1 MPMKGFNRKEG
12 QLFIDDISL
21 KDVAKKFGTPVYVYS
36 ANKLKENL
44 NNYLSSVRK
53 EDKVCY
59 SVKSNSNIHILS
71 LLSGLGSGFDVVSG
85 NELKRCL
92 EAGAKPEDI
101 VFSGVGKTEEEIRLA
116 INAGIFSINIES
128 EEELERIINTS
139 KDLKKQ
145 AECIIRINPD
155 LSSESHPYIQTGLKT
170 SKFGV
175 LKERVDSMARKASE
189 SGSVNLKGIASHVG
203 SQIFDKELILENLN
217 ILIEI
222 STHITAQGHNLR
234 YMDLGGGFGI
244 SYKEEKELNIDE
256 VLSEIISVLE
266 PLNLNLILEPGRSI
280 SGNTGV
286 LLSKIEYLKE
296 TPDLNFAV
304 IDSGMNDFL
313 RPSLYEAWHDISAVE
328 TTDKKELLYKVVGP
342 VCESG
347 DTFGEER
354 LLSLDENSILAI
366 HDAGAYGHAMSSNYN
381 SRLKSSEILI
391 EDKEIKVIRRR
402 ETFDDLLRQ
411 ERDV

>member
-1 MPMKGFNRKEG
+1 MKGFNRKEG

-92 EAGAKPEDI
+92 EAGANPEDI

-175 LKERVDSMARKASE
+175 LKEKVDSMARKATA
-189 SGSVNLKGIASHVG
+189 SGSVNLKGLASHVG

-234 YMDLGGGFGI
+234 YVDLGGGFGI

-313 RPSLYEAWHDISAVE
+313 RPSLYEAWHDISVVE

-347 DTFGEER
+347 DTLGEER

>member
-1 MPMKGFNRKEG
+1 MKGFNRKEG

-128 EEELERIINTS
+128 EEELERIINIS

-175 LKERVDSMARKASE
+175 LKEKVDSMARKATA

-234 YMDLGGGFGI
+234 YVDLGGGFGI

-286 LLSKIEYLKE
+286 LLSKKEYLKK

-347 DTFGEER
+347 DTCGEER

-391 EDKEIKVIRRR
+391 EDKEIKAIRRR

>member
-1 MPMKGFNRKEG
+1 MKGFNRKEG
-12 QLFIDDISL
+12 QLFIDDVSL
-21 KDVAKKFGTPVYVYS
+21 KDIAKKFGTPVYVYS

-44 NNYLSSVRK
+44 NNYVSSVRK

-71 LLSGLGSGFDVVSG
+71 LLSELGSGFDVVSG
-85 NELKRCL
+85 NELRRCL

-101 VFSGVGKTEEEIRLA
+101 VFSGVGKTKEEIRLA
-116 INAGIFSINIES
+116 ISAGIFSINIES
-128 EEELERIINTS
+128 EEELERIINIS

-145 AECIIRINPD
+145 AECTIRINPD

-175 LKERVDSMARKASE
+175 LKEKVDSMTRKASE
-189 SGSVNLKGIASHVG
+189 SGSVNIKGIASHVG

-217 ILIEI
+217 LLIEI
-222 STHITAQGHNLR
+222 STHLSKQGHNLR
-234 YMDLGGGFGI
+234 YLDLGGGFGI
-244 SYKEEKELNIDE
+244 SYQEEKELKIDE
-256 VLSEIISVLE
+256 VLTEIISVLE

-280 SGNTGV
+280 SGNAGV
-286 LLSKIEYLKE
+286 LLSKIEYLKK
-296 TPDLNFAV
+296 TPGLNFAV

-313 RPSLYEAWHDISAVE
+313 RPSLYQAWHDISVVE
-328 TTDKKELLYKVVGP
+328 TKDKKELFYKVVGP

-391 EDKEIKVIRRR
+391 EDEEIKVIRRR

>member
-1 MPMKGFNRKEG
+1 MKGFNRKEG

-175 LKERVDSMARKASE
+175 LKEKVDSMARKASE

-234 YMDLGGGFGI
+234 YVDLGGGFGI
-244 SYKEEKELNIDE
+244 SYKEEKELSIDE

-313 RPSLYEAWHDISAVE
+313 RPSLYQAWHDISVVE

-366 HDAGAYGHAMSSNYN
+366 HDVGAYGHVMSSNYN